1 MEEIRKY
8 PVGMQTFAKIRE
20 GNYVYVDKTKYIVQ
34 MLENGSQYVFLSR
47 PRRFGKSLFVSTL
60 HAYYEGRKDLFEG
73 LALGDYEKNWIK
85 HPVLHF
91 DMSTA
96 KHMEPAELIN
106 ELEGKLC
113 QLENVYGTEDW
124 AKGTN
129 QRLECLV
136 KRAYE
141 QTGQKVVLL
150 IDEYDAPLLDV
161 VHEKENLMPL
171 RQIMQNFYSPIKYL
185 DPWLEFTFITG
196 ITKFSQLS
204 IFSEINNLDNISMFD
219 QYSAICGISKTE
231 LLTQMKPDVEILA
244 KALDKTFDETVEEL
258 KNFYDGYHF
267 SEKSEDVFNPFSLIK
282 ALRSQKIAAYWF
294 SSGTPSYLIK
304 TLQKYHVG
312 ILDIE
317 KKRASVD
324 DFDVSPEQMTSA
336 VPLLYQSG
344 YLTIKKYNPILQS
357 FQLDYPNKEVRLG
370 MVKSLAPNYLSPIQM
385 DNNGFI
391 FEFLEQLY
399 DGTMDGALQKMQA
412 YLASISNRLSNKN
425 EKDFQTVFYLIF
437 NLLGGYIR
445 VEEDSAI
452 GRADAVLHMPDTIY
466 VMELKYD
473 KSAEEALQQIDDK
486 GYLIPYSADGKRL
499 VKVGINYD
507 SEKRT
512 IGEWKIIET

>member
-8 PVGMQTFAKIRE
+8 PVGMQTFSKIRE

-60 HAYYEGRKDLFEG
+60 QAYYEGRKELFEG
-73 LALGDYEKNWIK
+73 LALGDYEKNWVK
-85 HPVLHF
+85 HPVLH
-91 DMSTA
+91 
-96 KHMEPAELIN
+96 L
-106 ELEGKLC
+106 
-113 QLENVYGTEDW
+113 
-124 AKGTN
+124 
-129 QRLECLV
+129 
-136 KRAYE
+136 
-141 QTGQKVVLL
+141 
-150 IDEYDAPLLDV
+150 
-161 VHEKENLMPL
+161 
-171 RQIMQNFYSPIKYL
+171 
-185 DPWLEFTFITG
+185 
-196 ITKFSQLS
+196 
-204 IFSEINNLDNISMFD
+204 
-219 QYSAICGISKTE
+219 
-231 LLTQMKPDVEILA
+231 
-244 KALDKTFDETVEEL
+244 
-258 KNFYDGYHF
+258 
-267 SEKSEDVFNPFSLIK
+267 
-282 ALRSQKIAAYWF
+282 
-294 SSGTPSYLIK
+294 
-304 TLQKYHVG
+304 
-312 ILDIE
+312 
-317 KKRASVD
+317 
-324 DFDVSPEQMTSA
+324 TSA

-437 NLLGGYIR
+437 NLLGAYIK

-473 KSAEEALQQIDDK
+473 KSADEALQQIDDK

-499 VKVGINYD
+499 VKVGVNYD
-507 SEKRT
+507 SDERT
-512 IGEWKIIET
+512 IGEWKIVEC